1 MHFKFKN
8 TLITQIL
15 FHIFKYNNKTREETP
30 IHSLMLPDIDKYMCF
45 VWIRAFG
52 CMHTSTFF
60 HLHKQCSPTCKSRVQ
75 QRKKQKRYNTKIKK

>member
-30 IHSLMLPDIDKYMCF
+30 LPD
-45 VWIRAFG
+45 A
-52 CMHTSTFF
+52 
-60 HLHKQCSPTCKSRVQ
+60 P
-75 QRKKQKRYNTKIKK
+75 

>member
-30 IHSLMLPDIDKYMCF
+30 IHSLMIPDIDKYMCF

-60 HLHKQCSPTCKSRVQ
+60 LFAQTVFSYLQVSSTAKEKAE
-75 QRKKQKRYNTKIKK
+75 KI